1 MYIKRIFLKNVR
13 CFEEFTLE
21 FEKSN
26 SSVLIVGD
34 NGEGKSTLLR
44 SIAMGL
50 CDSTSAAA
58 LFRELGGRFVRRGKE
73 EEDTFIDL
81 YLSNGSEQSFI
92 IETKWR
98 SLKKSIGGSLESL
111 TQTIF
116 RGHKKNERN
125 IIDQEEFP
133 WKSIFIAG
141 YGAGLRTSGSA
152 TLDSYLAV
160 DAVYPLFRYD
170 EPLLNPELALRRL
183 VDEEQKRQGRKS
195 KVVPHRRFGIL
206 HDFLEL
212 LKNILNLG
220 KHDRVYLTRQ
230 GIEVRGPWG
239 RCGLESLGDG
249 YKSTIIWVLDLIGRR
264 LLYSRTLNPEQMTGI
279 VLLDEVE
286 QHLHPRWQLNAMPLI
301 QKAFPKIQFIAT
313 THSPLVASGCKNCKI
328 RKITSK
334 HDESS
339 SVYGWLAE
347 DVYREVMDL
356 PTTRYKDVANLIKEF
371 EKLYAKKISGMLS
384 AEDGEK
390 LRKVE
395 EELNRLPGGDP
406 TVLTTKL
413 KNLRIYLQEIDK
425 GNKK

>member
-1 MYIKRIFLKNVR
+1 MHLKKIFLKNIR

-50 CDSTSAAA
+50 CDSTSASA

-81 YLSNGSEQSFI
+81 YLSNGPEQSFI

-111 TQTIF
+111 TQIIF
-116 RGHKKNERN
+116 SGHKKNERN

-206 HDFLEL
+206 NDFLEL

>member
-1 MYIKRIFLKNVR
+1 MHLKKIFLKNIR

-50 CDSTSAAA
+50 CDSTSASA

-81 YLSNGSEQSFI
+81 YLSNGPEQSFI

-111 TQTIF
+111 TQIIF
-116 RGHKKNERN
+116 SGHKKNERN

-206 HDFLEL
+206 NDFLEL

-264 LLYSRTLNPEQMTGI
+264 LLYSRTLNPKQMTGI

-301 QKAFPKIQFIAT
+301 QEAFPKIQFIAT

-384 AEDGEK
+384 AEDGGK

>member
-1 MYIKRIFLKNVR
+1 MHIKKIFLKNVR

-50 CDSTSAAA
+50 CDESSAAA
-58 LFRELGGRFVRRGKE
+58 LFRELRGRFVKLGKK
-73 EEDTFIDL
+73 EEDTLIDL
-81 YLSNGSEQSFI
+81 YLSNGPEQSFI

-116 RGHKKNERN
+116 RGHEKNKKNK
-125 IIDQEEFP
+125 IDQEEFP

-183 VDEEQKRQGRKS
+183 VDEEKKRQRRKHDTNRPQRS
-195 KVVPHRRFGIL
+195 DIL
-206 HDFLEL
+206 YDFLEL
-212 LKNILNLG
+212 LRRILNLE
-220 KHDRVYLTRQ
+220 KHDQVYLTRQ

-264 LLYSRTLNPEQMTGI
+264 LLYSRTLNPKQMTGI

-301 QKAFPKIQFIAT
+301 QEAFPNIQFIAT

-334 HDESS
+334 YDESS

-356 PTTRYKDVANLIKEF
+356 PTTRPKDVSNLIKDF
-371 EKLYAKKISGMLS
+371 ENLYAKEISGMLS
-384 AEDGEK
+384 AEDGKK

-413 KNLRIYLQEIDK
+413 KNLKIYLQKIGKDK
-425 GNKK
+425 NK

>member
-1 MYIKRIFLKNVR
+1 MHIKKIFLKNVR

-50 CDSTSAAA
+50 CDESSAAA
-58 LFRELGGRFVRRGKE
+58 LFRELRGRFVKLGKE
-73 EEDTFIDL
+73 EEDTLIDL
-81 YLSNGSEQSFI
+81 YLSNGPEQSFI

-111 TQTIF
+111 KQTIF
-116 RGHKKNERN
+116 RGHKKIKKN

-183 VDEEQKRQGRKS
+183 VDEEKKRQRPKHDVILPQRS
-195 KVVPHRRFGIL
+195 GIL
-206 HDFLEL
+206 DNFLEL
-212 LKNILNLG
+212 LRKILNL
-220 KHDRVYLTRQ
+220 KKYDKVYLTRQ

-264 LLYSRTLNPEQMTGI
+264 LLYRRTLDPRKMTGI

-286 QHLHPRWQLNAMPLI
+286 QHLHPHWQLRVMSLI
-301 QKAFPKIQFIAT
+301 REAFPKIQFIVT
-313 THSPLVASGCKNCKI
+313 THSPLVVSGCKDCKI
-328 RKITSK
+328 RKARSPI
-334 HDESS
+334 DEPSDA
-339 SVYGWLAE
+339 YGWRAE
-347 DVYREVMDL
+347 DVYREILDL
-356 PTTRYKDVANLIKEF
+356 ESSRNPQIQGDIDRYHELELKSISRRASSKEVQ
-371 EKLYAKKISGMLS
+371 ELKRLKKRL
-384 AEDGEK
+384 
-390 LRKVE
+390 E
-395 EELNRLPGGDP
+395 ETLPGSDP
-406 TVLTTKL
+406 QVLTASLDSLTKY
-413 KNLRIYLQEIDK
+413 LRNSSKDK
-425 GNKK
+425 S